1 MKNTVVVAY
10 STSNE
15 SKSLRINISHS
26 VFLKEEK
33 RRFFLKRTLSTKKM
47 LHFSNVLPGFFSCS
61 VLFRFKESGRME
73 PTVQMWI
80 LSTDPTI
87 SGYSLLGTTLETS
100 TCTDIPAS
108 VKRYLWWFCCSM
120 GDFSNPHKLSCV
132 ACTAALK
139 STHNQR

>member
-61 VLFRFKESGRME
+61 VLFRLKESGRME
-73 PTVQMWI
+73 PTVQM
-80 LSTDPTI
+80 
-87 SGYSLLGTTLETS
+87 
-100 TCTDIPAS
+100 
-108 VKRYLWWFCCSM
+108 
-120 GDFSNPHKLSCV
+120 
-132 ACTAALK
+132 
-139 STHNQR
+139 